1 MKKSLN
7 LGYVK
12 LNTKWWTA
20 VFKSRIKFTNLV
32 LMIADQN
39 IYDMCFTFFYPTA
52 SAMAE
57 GENCAFGPTLG
68 KSHDFLAIFAI
79 AHAKINQI
87 A

>member
-20 VFKSRIKFTNLV
+20 VRIKFTNLV

-52 SAMAE
+52 SATAYTQRLKFVMAE
-57 GENCAFGPTLG
+57 HLATAEGANCAYGPTLV
-68 KSHDFLAIFAI
+68 
-79 AHAKINQI
+79 
-87 A
+87 